1 MKTTRIFLGLAL
13 LCGTTFGAP
22 APTNAT
28 ARASFAFG
36 GPAPT
41 ITTTPTNGPT
51 TITVHARMKDG
62 KLPAG
67 MKCIV
72 VSMTGPVA
80 PPPAVGSRREPE
92 LLNVIGTVGD
102 WMVTNIPPGTCK
114 VELQSTNHAQDLFGY
129 QSLSIEAGTNYC
141 VNFVLARG
149 ASFKGRVLDDATG
162 KPIADIPIGN
172 GVTVFSSGD
181 TYTDTEGRYEL
192 PGIVS
197 SLVIRLGWTTNDY
210 VHPDIKMDAAD
221 EGSTVSVPDIRLKHG
236 GWISGR
242 VERPAEVGGNANA
255 WITLEFQGS
264 WPINSMSNYAQPH
277 DDGTFR
283 TDPLPP
289 GTYTLHARWL
299 QNPFV
304 KDDSPQNLLAL
315 GSVSNINVIAG
326 QDTTNVLIPTK
337 LNVQANSTGGR

>member
-1 MKTTRIFLGLAL
+1 MKTTRIFLGLVM

-22 APTNAT
+22 APTIAT
-28 ARASFAFG
+28 TRADFAFG

-41 ITTTPTNGPT
+41 IATTPTNGPT
-51 TITVHARMKDG
+51 TITVHVRTTDG

-67 MKCIV
+67 LKCIV
-72 VSMTGPVA
+72 VSMRGPVV
-80 PPPAVGSRREPE
+80 PPPAVGSRQEPE
-92 LLNVIGTVGD
+92 LLNVIGTIGD
-102 WMVTNIPPGTCK
+102 WMATNIPPGTCQ

-129 QSLSIEAGTNYC
+129 QSLSIGSGTNYC

-149 ASFKGRVLDDATG
+149 ARFKGRVLDDATG
-162 KPIADIPIGN
+162 KPIAHIYIAN
-172 GVTVFSSGD
+172 GMTVISSGG

-192 PGIVS
+192 PWIVG
-197 SLVIRLGWTTNDY
+197 SLVINLEWTTNDY
-210 VHPDIKMDAAD
+210 VHPDIEMDAAD

-242 VERPAEVGGNANA
+242 VERPAEVGGNACA
-255 WITLEFQGS
+255 WIMLEFQGS
-264 WPINSMSNYAQPH
+264 WPINTMSNYAQPH
-277 DDGTFR
+277 DDGTFL

-289 GTYTLHARWL
+289 GTYTLHARWW

-337 LNVQANSTGGR
+337 LNIQANSTGGR